1 MHLAIAVTNNMVAE
15 HFGHA
20 QKFVIFHIE
29 HAKVVGKEELINPPH
44 QKNFLP
50 GFLKESKVDIL
61 IAGGIGSMA
70 VKGLEA
76 NQIKVYCGVSGNLDE
91 VINTYLDGK
100 LISSNEVC
108 VENHSHN
115 H

>member
-1 MHLAIAVTNNMVAE
+1 
-15 HFGHA
+15 
-20 QKFVIFHIE
+20 
-29 HAKVVGKEELINPPH
+29 
-44 QKNFLP
+44 
-50 GFLKESKVDIL
+50 L

-70 VKGLEA
+70 VEGLEA
-76 NQIKVYCGVSGNLDE
+76 NQIKVYCGVRGNLDE

>member
-1 MHLAIAVTNNMVAE
+1 MRLAVAVTNNMVAE

-20 QKFVIFHIE
+20 QKFVVFHIE
-29 HAKVVGKEELINPPH
+29 NTKIVEKEELINPPH

-50 GFLKESKVDIL
+50 GFLKEAKIDVL
-61 IAGGIGSMA
+61 IAGGIGGMA

-91 VINTYLDGK
+91 TINFYLDGK
-100 LISSNEVC
+100 LISTNEVC